1 MMTFTA
7 LLLLAFVSE
16 PTAAGGNSG
25 AAAVAQAQPK
35 QEKKICK
42 RFDAS
47 ESRLGSKR
55 ICKTAAEWLVTQDGD
70 GFDGNVRGN
79 TRRN

>member
-1 MMTFTA
+1 MMTFAA
-7 LLLLAFVSE
+7 LLLLALVSE
-16 PTAAGGNSG
+16 PTAASGNSG
-25 AAAVAQAQPK
+25 AAAASQVQPK

-47 ESRLGSKR
+47 ETRLGSKR
-55 ICKTAAEWLVTQDGD
+55 VCKTAAEWLATPEGD